1 VAVKLGIVSDTHI
14 TGRGRGL
21 PAELLLKLEGVERIL
36 HAGDLVELKVLETL
50 ARIAPV
56 TAVRGN
62 VDYPEVRVALRAHE
76 VVEAGL
82 ALVGLVHG
90 DGMTRTTLW
99 RARHAFGDPP
109 ADDSGRPLSAVVF
122 GHSHQPY
129 RGRHDG
135 VLYLNPGSPTDHRRA
150 ERPSFAILHVRDDG
164 SVDAEHVWL

>member
-1 VAVKLGIVSDTHI
+1 MATKLGIVSDTHV

-21 PAELLLKLEGVERIL
+21 PPELLLKLEGVDRIL
-36 HAGDLVELKVLETL
+36 HAGDLVTIEVIETL
-50 ARIAPV
+50 SKIAPV

-76 VVEAGL
+76 VVEADG

-90 DGMTRTTLW
+90 DGATRTTLW
-99 RARHAFGDPP
+99 RVQHAFGQPP
-109 ADDSGRPLSAVVF
+109 ADRSGRPLAAVVF

-129 RGRHDG
+129 RERHDG

-150 ERPSFAILHVRDDG
+150 ERPSFA
-164 SVDAEHVWL
+164 SFT